1 LFSSGLLRA
10 CGAEDPGTRALIRR
24 HVGWQVYNIGSPFE
38 ISMKE
43 LAVKLIQ
50 ELGLRPEGRCGAG
63 AGWSPACFPMLRR
76 VHVVYVL
83 SPSFGPV
90 FGVFGLQ

>member
-1 LFSSGLLRA
+1 M
-10 CGAEDPGTRALIRR
+10 
-24 HVGWQVYNIGSPFE
+24 YNIGSPFE